1 MTEPCNQDSC
11 SPTYW
16 LVNLKEAF
24 NVYKFQF
31 LQIKDNNSYFMV
43 IMNFYLA
50 ECLAQ
55 NDYY

>member
-1 MTEPCNQDSC
+1 
-11 SPTYW
+11 
-16 LVNLKEAF
+16 LKEAF

-55 NDYY
+55 NDYYWINANYW